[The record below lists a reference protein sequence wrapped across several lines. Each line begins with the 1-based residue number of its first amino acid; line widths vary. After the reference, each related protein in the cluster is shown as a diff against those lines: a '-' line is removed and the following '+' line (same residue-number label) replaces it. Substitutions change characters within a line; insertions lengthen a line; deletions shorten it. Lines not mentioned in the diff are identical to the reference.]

1 MRNIRNLT
9 SIPIFSPKN
18 LRKNWLQLMPGSLYL
33 CKIYNMVNKMLAMN
47 KKCNYSQDILKYL
60 VYYN

>member
-47 KKCNYSQDILKYL
+47 KKCNYSEIQT
-60 VYYN
+60 